1 MTRPLSLVRSCT
13 FRVALLAS
21 LGAFATAELDAQAA
35 GATGVLFRMQRP
47 VIDSLSLRLP
57 VRQHVPA
64 HSTGAERFVGAVVLG
79 SLVSLGT
86 SLLVD
91 DGEPVILSYA
101 AGSAAGVL
109 LATAAREK
117 PRHLSVLLASAV
129 GALPLFVAAA
139 SDEGDV
145 GDMAVISVG
154 VITTPLLGAI
164 AQRW

>member
-1 MTRPLSLVRSCT
+1 MSVRVR
-13 FRVALLAS
+13 FR
-21 LGAFATAELDAQAA
+21 GTGCA
-35 GATGVLFRMQRP
+35 GRGGTGVLFRMQRP
-47 VIDSLSLRLP
+47 VIDSPSLRLP
-57 VRQHVPA
+57 VRQHAQA
-64 HSTGAERFVGAVVLG
+64 HSTGAERFVGGVVMG

-91 DGEPVILSYA
+91 EGEPAILSYA

-117 PRHLSVLLASAV
+117 PRHRSVLLASTV
-129 GALPLFVAAA
+129 GPVPLFFAAA

-145 GDMAVISVG
+145 GELALISVG

-164 AQRW
+164 AQRWCSSPARSL